1 MYGSVTL
8 SLYKLLAHAH
18 VEEALQPGEN
28 QFGVA
33 KDHAED
39 VDDHVEKTFVL
50 PLFGQMRV
58 GISVDRNE
66 DMPQN
71 PIPSPAELFGC
82 IGCVLI
88 AHGIGLVDFSL
99 SMPTSEFYRGACIQ
113 GPAVPEKIR
122 FYLAER
128 TA

>member
-66 DMPQN
+66 DMP
-71 PIPSPAELFGC
+71 
-82 IGCVLI
+82 
-88 AHGIGLVDFSL
+88 
-99 SMPTSEFYRGACIQ
+99 
-113 GPAVPEKIR
+113 
-122 FYLAER
+122 
-128 TA
+128 